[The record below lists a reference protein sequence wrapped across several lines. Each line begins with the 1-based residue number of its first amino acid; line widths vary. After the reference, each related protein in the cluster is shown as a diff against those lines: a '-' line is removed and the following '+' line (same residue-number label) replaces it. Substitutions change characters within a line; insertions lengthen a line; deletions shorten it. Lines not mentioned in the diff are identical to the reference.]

1 MKRFILS
8 IWALLPLLTINSQIY
23 VWNHNSIA
31 YGNDNTIDSICFG
44 PSVSLWDN
52 NTTAYTCP
60 TDGIDSITFARG
72 SMTASL
78 LDFEI
83 DFDESEKATYGN
95 TTETVPTDNT
105 AADYSDFI
113 ENRSFDQTV
122 TIAFDGNSATIN
134 NPFDDVA
141 IDSTNGDVTVNS
153 TRENV
158 EYVLTGNTSDGSFK
172 IYSSADFKISLNNI
186 SLINPTGA
194 AINIQSEKTAFIESI
209 DGTSNFLIDG
219 ESYEIPDTEKTKSC
233 IYSLGKLILGG
244 GGSLSIQANYKH
256 GISTES
262 SMFVRS
268 GSQTFIES
276 VNDGIHIDGDFRIG
290 GGCLEITSAGDGI
303 QSDNGNIHIENGFI
317 KIETDGE
324 KSNGI
329 KTDFDIYIENGC
341 IQSRV
346 YGLASKGLSA
356 DGDVVMSNGSVT
368 LISSASTLYEDNDL
382 SSSAGIK
389 CDGNFY
395 MNGGKLAAYST
406 GDGGKGINCDGYI
419 TINSGL
425 IRVITTGKQYVY
437 NTLDTSPKA
446 IKGEKTLTING
457 GTILVKATGGEGSE
471 GIESKDS
478 IIVNNGT
485 IVSYCY
491 DDALNATNNITING
505 GFLYGLSTGNDAID
519 SNGTMDINGG
529 IIVASGSGNPEGGI
543 DCDQSTFTITGGIL
557 VGTGGSTS
565 TPTERVCTQNS
576 IVYNGLSGNI
586 SYINIQKSDGQNLLT
601 FRIPQTYNS
610 MTLLFSSPD
619 LQLNTTY
626 QIYTGGSVT
635 GGNDI
640 FGIIDNG
647 TYSGGSSTTSFT
659 TSSVVTT
666 VGNSS
671 PGGGGP
677 GGGGGRP

>member
-1 MKRFILS
+1 
-8 IWALLPLLTINSQIY
+8 
-23 VWNHNSIA
+23 
-31 YGNDNTIDSICFG
+31 
-44 PSVSLWDN
+44 
-52 NTTAYTCP
+52 
-60 TDGIDSITFARG
+60 
-72 SMTASL
+72 
-78 LDFEI
+78 
-83 DFDESEKATYGN
+83 
-95 TTETVPTDNT
+95 
-105 AADYSDFI
+105 
-113 ENRSFDQTV
+113 
-122 TIAFDGNSATIN
+122 
-134 NPFDDVA
+134 
-141 IDSTNGDVTVNS
+141 
-153 TRENV
+153 
-158 EYVLTGNTSDGSFK
+158 
-172 IYSSADFKISLNNI
+172 
-186 SLINPTGA
+186 
-194 AINIQSEKTAFIESI
+194 
-209 DGTSNFLIDG
+209 
-219 ESYEIPDTEKTKSC
+219 
-233 IYSLGKLILGG
+233 
-244 GGSLSIQANYKH
+244 
-256 GISTES
+256 
-262 SMFVRS
+262 
-268 GSQTFIES
+268 
-276 VNDGIHIDGDFRIG
+276 
-290 GGCLEITSAGDGI
+290 
-303 QSDNGNIHIENGFI
+303 
-317 KIETDGE
+317 
-324 KSNGI
+324 
-329 KTDFDIYIENGC
+329 
-341 IQSRV
+341 
-346 YGLASKGLSA
+346 
-356 DGDVVMSNGSVT
+356 
-368 LISSASTLYEDNDL
+368 
-382 SSSAGIK
+382 
-389 CDGNFY
+389 